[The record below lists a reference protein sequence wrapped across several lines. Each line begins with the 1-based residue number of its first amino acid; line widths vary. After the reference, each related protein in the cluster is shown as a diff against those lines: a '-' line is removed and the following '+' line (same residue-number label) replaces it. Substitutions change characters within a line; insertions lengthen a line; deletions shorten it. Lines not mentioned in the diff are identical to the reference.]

1 MILTSKNHHGGL
13 WYMHSTLFW
22 ALGAFRIFFL
32 QEVGAVPTGVGAVT
46 VWARIKVAPAFGTPM
61 SIGHLPSIGHGVA
74 RYLR

>member
-22 ALGAFRIFFL
+22 VLGAFRIFFL

-61 SIGHLPSIGHGVA
+61 SIGHFPSIGRGVA